1 MDDDD
6 SSSSDKISCV
16 EKQNDEWQMQRI
28 ENYLLIV
35 MFVIR
40 AWTVG
45 HLSQREEKR
54 NWLENT
60 ICNRQPIS
68 IL

>member
-54 NWLENT
+54 N
-60 ICNRQPIS
+60 
-68 IL
+68 